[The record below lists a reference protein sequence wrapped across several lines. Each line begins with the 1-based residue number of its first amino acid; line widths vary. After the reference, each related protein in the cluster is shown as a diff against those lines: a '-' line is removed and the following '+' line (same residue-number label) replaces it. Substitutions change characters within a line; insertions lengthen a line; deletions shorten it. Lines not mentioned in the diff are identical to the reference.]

1 MDRLVAERRVHS
13 ICVWALLIVFQTT
26 SAWAQPEQWIS
37 YQGGEGPGSGKKIVL
52 VSGDEEYRSEEAL
65 PMLAKI
71 LSTHHGFDCTVLF
84 PIDRESGIVN
94 PYESGNIPGLE
105 QLDSA
110 DLMVIFTRFRNLADD
125 QMAAIDRYLK
135 SGKPVVGLRT
145 STHAFMIPG
154 NSPWAHYGN
163 GYKGPKT
170 EWADGFGRLVLG
182 EKWLSHHGQ
191 HKTESTL
198 GRFADGAHDHP
209 ITRGIGDGDI
219 WTSTDVYTVRLP
231 LPGDSVPLI
240 LGETRMRSGEMKR
253 DDLFFGMREDDP
265 VTTNTK
271 KNHPMMP
278 VAWTKSYQ
286 TPGGEKGRAFNTTM
300 GASSGLLSAPLRRLV
315 VNGIYWAV
323 GLEGEIPVDG
333 TEVELVGEYNPT
345 QYGFNGKEFWDK
357 RGLTLDD
364 LR

>member
-1 MDRLVAERRVHS
+1 MDRSVLKRYAHS
-13 ICVWALLIVFQTT
+13 ICIWALAIVFQIT
-26 SAWAQPEQWIS
+26 AAGAQPERWIS
-37 YQGGEGPGSGKKIVL
+37 YEGGEGSGAGKTIVL

-71 LSTHHGFDCTVLF
+71 LSKHHGFDCTVLF
-84 PIDRESGIVN
+84 PIDPETGIVN
-94 PYESGNIPGLE
+94 PYELTNIPGLD
-105 QLDSA
+105 QLDDA
-110 DLMVIFTRFRNLADD
+110 DLMVIFTRFRNLADE

-135 SGKPVVGLRT
+135 AGKPVVGLRT

-154 NSPWAHYGN
+154 DSPWAHYGN
-163 GYKGPKT
+163 GYKGPKK
-170 EWADGFGRLVLG
+170 EWAGGFGRLVLG
-182 EKWLSHHGQ
+182 EKWVSHHAQ

-219 WTSTDVYTVRLP
+219 WTSADVYTVRLP
-231 LPGDSVPLI
+231 LPGDSSPLI
-240 LGETRMRSGEMKR
+240 LGETRTRPGEMKK

-265 VTTNTK
+265 ITTNTK
-271 KNHPMMP
+271 KNNPMMP

-286 TPGGEKGRAFNTTM
+286 IPDGKTGRAFNTTM

-315 VNGIYWAV
+315 VNGIYWAM
-323 GLEGEIPVDG
+323 GMEGEIPDDGSEVD
-333 TEVELVGEYNPT
+333 LVGEYNPS
-345 QYGFNGKEFWDK
+345 QYGFDGKEYWDK
-357 RGLTLDD
+357 RGLTLDE